1 MSYLL
6 ELIITLGVWIALK
19 KVNSIEAMKQGL
31 LVVAQKKT
39 ERPL

>member
-19 KVNSIEAMKQGL
+19 QVNSIEAMKQGL
-31 LVVAQKKT
+31 LVVAQKT